1 MDLGAVVSTG
11 ADVWSLKVRGQLVNE
26 TWNNIGVNWS
36 PYKNDTDLP
45 YSERGGLEV
54 KMRYSL
60 IFETGKWNQAEEI
73 LKKYINWTSCIFSYT
88 STQKRLVNRS
98 CL

>member
-1 MDLGAVVSTG
+1 MDLVAVVSTG

-54 KMRYSL
+54 KIRYSL
-60 IFETGKWNQAEEI
+60 LFETGK
-73 LKKYINWTSCIFSYT
+73 
-88 STQKRLVNRS
+88 
-98 CL
+98 

>member
-1 MDLGAVVSTG
+1 MYHEGMDLVAVVSTG

-54 KMRYSL
+54 KIRRSL
-60 IFETGKWNQAEEI
+60 IFLFHFNLPALLYSKSHCL
-73 LKKYINWTSCIFSYT
+73 LKLRNNVTFR
-88 STQKRLVNRS
+88 QD
-98 CL
+98 

>member
-1 MDLGAVVSTG
+1 MKKSYPGLSLYHEGMDLVAVVSTG

-36 PYKNDTDLP
+36 PYKNDTDLS

-54 KMRYSL
+54 KIRYSL
-60 IFETGKWNQAEEI
+60 LFETGK
-73 LKKYINWTSCIFSYT
+73 
-88 STQKRLVNRS
+88 
-98 CL
+98 